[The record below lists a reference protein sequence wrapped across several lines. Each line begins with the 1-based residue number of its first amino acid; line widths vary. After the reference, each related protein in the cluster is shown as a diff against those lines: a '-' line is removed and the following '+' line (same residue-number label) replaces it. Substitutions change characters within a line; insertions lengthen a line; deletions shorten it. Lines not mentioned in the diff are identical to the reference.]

1 MIDKDTLLYGSFA
14 KQAGSKGC
22 KFFNTAFQKL
32 AINAIYKSFSVDD
45 ISLAIQAMKTL
56 RMKAVAI
63 TMPFKREVLEYVDSV
78 SEDVEMIGASNTI
91 INNDGVLHAENTDW
105 MSVKDMLESK
115 QVKNLTI
122 LGNGGYADAVKYAC
136 KLLDISTTSITRSNW
151 QEIESLKD
159 ITVFNC
165 TPVENIAI
173 DESIDFI
180 NCLTWTE
187 TGAALAS
194 AQSKYQFKIY
204 TGKDY
209 ID

>member
-1 MIDKDTLLYGSFA
+1 
-14 KQAGSKGC
+14 
-22 KFFNTAFQKL
+22 
-32 AINAIYKSFSVDD
+32 
-45 ISLAIQAMKTL
+45 
-56 RMKAVAI
+56 
-63 TMPFKREVLEYVDSV
+63 
-78 SEDVEMIGASNTI
+78 MIGASNTI
-91 INNDGVLHAENTDW
+91 INNDGILHAENTDW

-136 KLLDISTTSITRSNW
+136 KLLDITTTSITRSNW

-173 DESIDFI
+173 HESIDFI

-204 TGKDY
+204 TGKVHRLIADLY
-209 ID
+209 NILIIIIMINNKQKQKEFIQSVDSFNF

>member
-56 RMKAVAI
+56 HMKAAAI
-63 TMPFKREVLEYVDSV
+63 TMPFKRVVLEYVDSV
-78 SEDVEMIGASNTI
+78 SKDVEMIGASNTI
-91 INNDGVLHAENTDW
+91 INNDGILHAENTDW

-136 KLLDISTTSITRSNW
+136 KLLDITTTSITRSNW
-151 QEIESLKD
+151 
-159 ITVFNC
+159 
-165 TPVENIAI
+165 
-173 DESIDFI
+173 
-180 NCLTWTE
+180 
-187 TGAALAS
+187 
-194 AQSKYQFKIY
+194 
-204 TGKDY
+204 
-209 ID
+209 